1 MQSLAAATSN
11 CVRFNLIL
19 QTEFPANAFILASEV
34 LRIANQNTGRQ
45 HFDWCFVSEDGQ
57 PVRAS
62 NGMHFATDCR
72 IDRMPEADVYLLFE
86 GNLPTQLISQRLL
99 AAMRRAAR
107 RGALVGGVD
116 TAVFALAEAGAIG
129 NRKTMDVVLHWEAAP
144 SFRERYPEASV
155 RDQIY
160 LFRDSEAHCAGGVA
174 TLDMMLALIGDFKGE
189 ALANE
194 IADALVHSRRPPT
207 TTQRGSGQADADS
220 NASTTRRLLHLME
233 ENLESP
239 LRLPELARR
248 LGVSRRTLDRLC
260 NRAFGQPPMRLYL
273 GLRLQAARNFLFYDE
288 FSITEVAM
296 ACGFS
301 HVAVFSR
308 VFKNQFGQ
316 SPREFRARF
325 RAEQNLALRPE
336 LRRFAPTR
344 ETQRQRLAGPTDR

>member
-1 MQSLAAATSN
+1 MQSLPATTSN

-19 QTEFPANAFILASEV
+19 QAEFPPNAFILASEA

-45 HFDWCFVSEDGQ
+45 HFDWHFVSEDGQ

-62 NGMHFATDCR
+62 NGMHFDVDCR
-72 IDRMPEADVYLLFE
+72 VDNMPEADVYLLFE
-86 GNLPTQLISQRLL
+86 GNLPTQLNSQRLL
-99 AAMRRAAR
+99 AAVRKASL

-116 TAVFALAEAGAIG
+116 TGVFALAEAGAIG
-129 NRKTMDVVLHWEAAP
+129 SRQAMEVVLHWEAAP
-144 SFRERYPEASV
+144 SFRERYPNASV
-155 RDQIY
+155 QDQIY
-160 LFRDSEAHCAGGVA
+160 LFRDFEAHCAGGVA
-174 TLDMMLALIGDFKGE
+174 TLDMMLALIGGFKGE

-194 IADALVHSRRPPT
+194 IAEALVHSRRPPT
-207 TTQRGSGQADADS
+207 TPQRGSGQADVGS
-220 NASTTRRLLHLME
+220 NASTSRRLLQLME

-239 LRLPELARR
+239 LSMPELAHA
-248 LGVSRRTLDRLC
+248 LGVSGRTLVRLC

-301 HVAVFSR
+301 HAAVFSR

-316 SPREFRARF
+316 SPREFRARL

-336 LRRFAPTR
+336 LRRFAPAR
-344 ETQRQRLAGPTDR
+344 NPEGGLVSGPAN